1 MMTVNADVTSLMTS
15 SLGLS
20 WKMAIKMIL
29 LCGQVKMELEVKVSE
44 LERLSD
50 QRRDVTEEIEAFSTQ
65 ELSNVKQ
72 LVC

>member
-1 MMTVNADVTSLMTS
+1 
-15 SLGLS
+15 
-20 WKMAIKMIL
+20 
-29 LCGQVKMELEVKVSE
+29 MELEVKVSE